1 MTAQNGLWIGLGTL
15 AWFMIW
21 RVWIFRVVLKAV
33 LRLVFLIGPVILIV
47 ALGAI
52 FAGGG
57 G

>member
-1 MTAQNGLWIGLGTL
+1 MTAQNGLWIGLGAV

-21 RVWIFRVVLKAV
+21 RVWIFRVVLRMV

-52 FAGGG
+52 FAGSGG
-57 G
+57 